1 MQPIMIYFS
10 IYLWFQ
16 LLFLFF
22 ELFALYFYFLEKLAV
37 ILKVY
42 GLMPRQQS
50 KKKHHFRLKILF

>member
-16 LLFLFF
+16 LFFFF
-22 ELFALYFYFLEKLAV
+22 ELFALYSYFLEKLAV

-42 GLMPRQQS
+42 ELMPR
-50 KKKHHFRLKILF
+50 

>member
-22 ELFALYFYFLEKLAV
+22 ELFALYSYFLEKLAV

-42 GLMPRQQS
+42 GLMPR
-50 KKKHHFRLKILF
+50 